1 MITAARVELLS
12 ADVAYDQRRKSG
24 AIPLHSS
31 IVGETAG
38 CSPCLQL
45 TQFEMRRYNILSKR
59 TNPNALTFPSQLSFL
74 GSLIEAAPWQ
84 TRLMPTS
91 YREDTF
97 ICLPPST
104 ICPIFS
110 DSAYIRQGVGQ
121 NKHWGHSK
129 LIVQNCANLST
140 LRSLTLWW
148 MSLHWLRRNSCS
160 RSCTQ
165 RVHMFLLN

>member
-1 MITAARVELLS
+1 MITASRVELLS

-45 TQFEMRRYNILSKR
+45 TQFEMRRYNILLKR

-97 ICLPPST
+97 ICLPLQRFVRFFLIRHISAKESDKTNTGATRSSSYKIARIFPPS
-104 ICPIFS
+104 
-110 DSAYIRQGVGQ
+110 G
-121 NKHWGHSK
+121 
-129 LIVQNCANLST
+129 
-140 LRSLTLWW
+140 SLTLWW

-165 RVHMFLLN
+165 RVHMF

>member
-1 MITAARVELLS
+1 MSRTINGESRARFHSIRPLWEKPP
-12 ADVAYDQRRKSG
+12 DVLHAYN
-24 AIPLHSS
+24 
-31 IVGETAG
+31 
-38 CSPCLQL
+38 SPNLKCGGIIY
-45 TQFEMRRYNILSKR
+45 F

-140 LRSLTLWW
+140 LRSLTFWW